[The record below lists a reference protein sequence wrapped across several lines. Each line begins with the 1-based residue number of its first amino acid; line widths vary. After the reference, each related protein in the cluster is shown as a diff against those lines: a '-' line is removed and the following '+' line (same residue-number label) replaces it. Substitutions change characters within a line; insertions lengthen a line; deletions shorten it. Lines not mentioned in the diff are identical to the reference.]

1 MELKLK
7 MPERRTARASVQD
20 EPLPAML
27 EPREWKVFLIFAA
40 SIIICLALAVIVP
53 FVSDYTW
60 YQSFN
65 LMLLP
70 LMGMGVYGY
79 VIHSRWILLV
89 IASAATVTA
98 IVLLPWGTVETIL
111 VTFGFEGAAVA
122 ADMIQRLV
130 FYRILRT
137 IEFVNG
143 RNRNSPLEL
152 LALYLFDIPKG
163 LDTRRIDMEDGIRRK
178 GIPVREIANRI
189 LLALFFCMFIWMFM
203 FADKNYSEFTSGS
216 VDAVFIA
223 MGYIAVAVLSMS
235 AFETLDVRIE
245 TDHGGFRIYDGLI
258 GTMSRIIIP
267 LILATVL
274 LAIVLWK
281 DPFVLVSIAM
291 SIVVMLAMVVI
302 ASELYYG
309 YLENSTV
316 KAIQRARREFM
327 PSGICSSL
335 GGDVPSLADAPPGT
349 PRRDPASCFEPVQ
362 ARKN

>member
-1 MELKLK
+1 MYLKPK
-7 MPERRTARASVQD
+7 IPIKRAAPAPERDQ
-20 EPLPAML
+20 PLPVML
-27 EPREWKVFLIFAA
+27 DATEWRVFLGFAA
-40 SIIICLALAVIVP
+40 SIIICLALAIVVP

-70 LMGMGVYGY
+70 LMAMGVYGY
-79 VIHSRWILLV
+79 VIHRRWLLLG
-89 IASAATVTA
+89 IASAATVIA

-111 VTFGFEGAAVA
+111 VVFGFEGAAVA

-130 FYRILRT
+130 FFRILRT

-143 RNRNSPLEL
+143 RGRNTPLEL
-152 LALYLFDIPKG
+152 LALYIFDIPKG
-163 LDTRRIDMEDGIRRK
+163 LDTRRIDMEDSIRRK
-178 GIPVREIANRI
+178 GVTVKEIANRI

-203 FADKNYSEFTSGS
+203 FADQNYSEFTSGS

-223 MGYIAVAVLSMS
+223 MGYIAIAVLSMS

-245 TDHGGFRIYDGLI
+245 TDHGGFRLYDGLI

-267 LILATVL
+267 LALATVL

-291 SIVVMLAMVVI
+291 SIVVMLAMVVL

-309 YLENSTV
+309 YLESTTV

-335 GGDVPSLADAPPGT
+335 GGDVPSLSDAPPGT
-349 PRRDPASCFEPVQ
+349 PRRDPASCFDPVQ
-362 ARKN
+362 VRKN